1 MAWEFLASQSSQN
14 STDVEAT
21 GGEFT
26 AFWER
31 DGTSLLTTV
40 ADLEV
45 PGVDTSN
52 DGVKTAIEFV
62 LKKAFVTLEYL
73 DEAAGAGVEG
83 ANVGLG
89 LGTRD
94 W

>member
-1 MAWEFLASQSSQN
+1 MAWEFLESQSSQK
-14 STDVEAT
+14 SSDVEAT
-21 GGEFT
+21 GEIT
-26 AFWER
+26 AFSEG

>member
-1 MAWEFLASQSSQN
+1 MAWEFLASQSSQK
-14 STDVEAT
+14 SFDVEAT

-26 AFWER
+26 A
-31 DGTSLLTTV
+31 SLLTTV

-45 PGVDTSN
+45 PGVDTCS

-62 LKKAFVTLEYL
+62 LKKAFVTLEYF
-73 DEAAGAGVEG
+73 DEDGAEG

-89 LGTRD
+89 FGTND

>member
-1 MAWEFLASQSSQN
+1 MAWEFLASQSSQK
-14 STDVEAT
+14 SFDVEAT
-21 GGEFT
+21 GEIT
-26 AFWER
+26 AFSER

-45 PGVDTSN
+45 PGVDTCS

-62 LKKAFVTLEYL
+62 LKKAFVTLEYF
-73 DEAAGAGVEG
+73 DEDGAEG
-83 ANVGLG
+83 ANFGLRF
-89 LGTRD
+89 GTND

>member
-1 MAWEFLASQSSQN
+1 MAWEFLASQSSQK
-14 STDVEAT
+14 SFDVEAT

-26 AFWER
+26 A
-31 DGTSLLTTV
+31 SLLNTV